1 MRKRGV
7 SGRWSIRRIRS
18 TVDGHRNLMVERLFL
33 LRLWRIK
40 GIGLGGFDV
49 GYRDSLEDEA
59 GALE

>member
-1 MRKRGV
+1 
-7 SGRWSIRRIRS
+7 
-18 TVDGHRNLMVERLFL
+18 MVERLFL